1 MLPAQTQ
8 DPRYPESVSPF
19 WQPEK
24 NGSVC
29 LFFLG
34 GDPTLKPQDYVNS
47 LGLQLGVVCSLT
59 KQVHGTL
66 VQQQQ

>member
-34 GDPTLKPQDYVNS
+34 GGSHSETP
-47 LGLQLGVVCSLT
+47 GLR
-59 KQVHGTL
+59 KQPGSPAGGCVFTH
-66 VQQQQ
+66 